1 MTLTKRK
8 KEGFP
13 SKGGNSIVYLYY
25 GLAAPQF
32 MSIAQIKN
40 LQRKLD
46 NLSIEA
52 TQKLDQSCGHELWRN
67 LGFDAFDQLP
77 NASSREQA
85 NYYYGQWQ
93 TVKEIQEMIG

>member
-1 MTLTKRK
+1 MTKRK
-8 KEGFP
+8 REESL
-13 SKGGNSIVYLYY
+13 SKGGKNIVYLYY
-25 GLAAPQF
+25 GLTAHQF

-52 TQKLDQSCGHELWRN
+52 NQKLDQACGHELWRN
-67 LGFDAFDQLP
+67 IGFDAFDQLP